1 MTLSMLN
8 FKPSQKSNL
17 TILGRLSLLG
27 QKICAVKQLSNQR
40 AGQESLGLAKLIL
53 PSELTELSPGVV
65 TSADH
70 TAGLSAGPV
79 HNSHQQGISF
89 CIAPYPVL
97 GRWTAAAPP
106 PRSQQISLTY

>member
-1 MTLSMLN
+1 M
-8 FKPSQKSNL
+8 K
-17 TILGRLSLLG
+17 
-27 QKICAVKQLSNQR
+27 VVQR
-40 AGQESLGLAKLIL
+40 VHTSSSKRKRSGDRSGQESLGLRAAKLIL
-53 PSELTELSPGVV
+53 PSELTDLSPGVV

-70 TAGLSAGPV
+70 KAGLSAGPV